1 MMQSELRRMRL
12 ARLRAIAWQG
22 QEAIERERACPLRKA
37 AGPRP
42 KNPLRFVLDCPKS

>member
-22 QEAIERERACPLRKA
+22 QEAIERERVPYEKPLARGLKTLFA
-37 AGPRP
+37 S
-42 KNPLRFVLDCPKS
+42 C

>member
-22 QEAIERERACPLRKA
+22 QEAIERESVSLTKSR
-37 AGPRP
+37 RP
-42 KNPLRFVLDCPKS
+42 VA